1 MKAIKKAIAAI
12 CTLCMLLAISC
23 TAFAA
28 NYVLVDGERVV
39 GVQFTAESSWR
50 NINLDIGSDVEDI
63 KLWVMC
69 ESGTMD
75 VKVVDDDGN
84 TISGGE
90 THTLVSGSTNPS
102 YIYYFSRDG
111 YTGDYY
117 LRVRGANS
125 NRASGWY
132 NWVSQYRSMSNVVTV
147 NPEDLTKENTGR
159 IVGTQFTAESDWKN
173 IPLEVGDDVENIKI
187 WVFCESGSMDVKIID
202 ENGDTVS
209 GGKQYTLVSGNKD
222 DNHVYHITRGDYT
235 GEYYLRV
242 RGTNGYLASGWYNWA
257 SEYSLLDVA

>member
-28 NYVLVDGERVV
+28 NYVLADGN
-39 GVQFTAESSWR
+39 VQFTADSNWK
-50 NINLDIGSDVEDI
+50 NIHLDIGSDVEDI
-63 KLWVMC
+63 KLWVLC

-75 VKVVDDDGN
+75 VKVVDDNGD
-84 TISGGE
+84 TISGGK
-90 THTLVSGSTNPS
+90 TLTLVSGSTDPS

-117 LRVRGANS
+117 LSVREHNSDGAG
-125 NRASGWY
+125 GWY
-132 NWVSQYRSMSNVVTV
+132 HWVSQSSSVSNVETV
-147 NPEDLTKENTGR
+147 HPGNNTQNTGH

-173 IPLEVGDDVENIKI
+173 IPLNIGADIENIKI
-187 WVFCESGSMDVKIID
+187 WVYCESGSMDVKIID
-202 ENGDTVS
+202 ENGETVS
-209 GGKQYTLVSGNKD
+209 GGNPYTLVSGNQD
-222 DNHVYHITRGDYT
+222 DNHVYYITRGDYT

-242 RGTNGYLASGWYNWA
+242 RGTNGYLASCWYNWA
-257 SEYSLLDVA
+257 NKCRPDVA